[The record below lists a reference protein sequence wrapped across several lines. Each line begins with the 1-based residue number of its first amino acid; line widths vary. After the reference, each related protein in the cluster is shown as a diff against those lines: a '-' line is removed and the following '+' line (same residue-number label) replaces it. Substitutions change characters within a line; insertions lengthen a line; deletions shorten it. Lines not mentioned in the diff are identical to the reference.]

1 MRGLPAIAE
10 LVDALSEGPIGGRH
24 VRRLR
29 RLVVARS
36 ADDRERLDRVAR
48 RTGRGGDDVG
58 AVHRRGGC
66 DLVLGVQAESRL
78 VVKFEKRTG

>member
-1 MRGLPAIAE
+1 MAIILLVTPA
-10 LVDALSEGPIGGRH
+10 
-24 VRRLR
+24 
-29 RLVVARS
+29 
-36 ADDRERLDRVAR
+36 DRAERLDRVAR
-48 RTGRGGDDVG
+48 RTGRVGDDVG